1 MNTGN
6 KSLIAD
12 KHYEEMVRAEWT
24 ARSTVAAW
32 STWHDKQAIH
42 TRAFTQAIIESAR
55 LKPGVCVLDLA
66 SGTGEPALSIAQYIQ
81 PGGLV
86 TATDLSPEMLAAAE
100 QNARSMGLVNIVFNQ
115 ADAHHLPFA
124 DASFDRVTC
133 RMGVMYFWKCRQA
146 LQEVLRVLRPDG
158 VAVFAVWGSV
168 EKSPFLIDSL
178 RPFIIRKELPSLPSD
193 APHMMRF
200 TKPGTLSS
208 ELTQAGFR
216 SVCEITRMLEMAW
229 PGPPEELWK
238 YFYELAV
245 PLRPYFESLPAGD
258 RESAISEVLGAYE
271 KNWDGRYTRMNTAI
285 NIVSG
290 IGP

>member
-1 MNTGN
+1 MNTDK
-6 KSLIAD
+6 KSLLVD

-32 STWHDKQAIH
+32 SAWHNKLAIH

-55 LKPGVCVLDLA
+55 LKPGASVLDLA
-66 SGTGEPALSIAQYIQ
+66 SGTGEPALSIAQCIQ

-86 TATDLSPEMLAAAE
+86 TATDLSPEMLQAAE
-100 QNARSMGLVNIVFNQ
+100 QNARSMGLVNIVFHQ

-124 DASFDRVTC
+124 DASFDRITC
-133 RMGVMYFWKCRQA
+133 RMWVMYFWKCSQA
-146 LQEVLRVLRPDG
+146 LKEILRVLRPDG

-168 EKSPFLIDSL
+168 EQSPFLIDSL
-178 RPFIIRKELPSLPSD
+178 RPFIMRKEMPPLPSD
-193 APHMMRF
+193 APQMMRF
-200 TKPGTLSS
+200 AKPGTLSS

-216 SVCEITRMLEMAW
+216 SVCEMPRIVEMAW

-245 PLRPYFESLPAGD
+245 PLQPYFESLPAKD
-258 RESAISEVLGAYE
+258 RESAISEVLGAY
-271 KNWDGRYTRMNTAI
+271 KKHWDGRCTRMDTAI
-285 NIVSG
+285 NIVTG